1 VEKNLYTFQKAISYM
16 QSKLVFT
23 ENKLH
28 DITHW
33 GIRASIGAIFI
44 FHSIKKFNPIWQEWL
59 VSNGLPAELQMP
71 IALAEFLGGIFLI
84 TDVLTRITG
93 AVFSIILVG
102 AIFKIKGLD
111 KFAGG
116 EFTGW
121 EFDLVMLAAC
131 LMIIIT
137 GPGRV
142 SIVNVIKKIPSYL
155 I

>member
-1 VEKNLYTFQKAISYM
+1 M
-16 QSKLVFT
+16 QSKLAFT
-23 ENKLH
+23 ENKFH

-44 FHSIKKFNPIWQEWL
+44 FHGIKKFSPSWQEWL
-59 VSNGLPAELQMP
+59 ANNGLPAELQMP

-84 TDVLTRITG
+84 TGVLTRITG
-93 AVFSIILVG
+93 AIFSIILLG

-116 EFTGW
+116 QFTGW

-137 GPGRV
+137 GPGRASV
-142 SIVNVIKKIPSYL
+142 ANIVKKIPKFLS
-155 I
+155 